1 MSPAVGIVRSIAG
14 SRWVAVAV
22 FAGLLS
28 AFLIVMWLA
37 ITDVLTQ
44 RRELA
49 EADNL
54 LRELNARR
62 GALSSSTA
70 GGVARPGSPF
80 IEGPTVT
87 VAGASLLQRVA
98 EAVNQVGGNIQSSQ
112 VDVQGNQARDGLVSL
127 LISCEV
133 DQPALQRLL
142 YDLEAGMPFL
152 YVDQLDVQ
160 MPQAAAANEA
170 VSGRLRVILGVSGQ
184 WRRG

>member
-1 MSPAVGIVRSIAG
+1 LSIA
-14 SRWVAVAV
+14 WVCRCRHP
-22 FAGLLS
+22 GK
-28 AFLIVMWLA
+28 
-37 ITDVLTQ
+37 TDGQLFK
-44 RRELA
+44 
-49 EADNL
+49 
-54 LRELNARR
+54 
-62 GALSSSTA
+62 S
-70 GGVARPGSPF
+70 
-80 IEGPTVT
+80 IKC
-87 VAGASLLQRVA
+87 

-133 DQPALQRLL
+133 DQPALQKLL